1 MKKVA
6 CVLGSPRKNGNTATV
21 AARFAETAQSL
32 GAQTQTF
39 VLNELSFKGCQACM
53 ACKTGSDKCVVKDD
67 LADVLDA
74 AREADVL
81 VMASPIYFAHMTG
94 QMKCFIDR
102 TYSFFVP
109 DFFNADKPTRLA
121 PGKKCVLILAQADPN
136 GGHFDIYPEFAEIL
150 QWMGYETHK
159 IRGLGWLHEA
169 GDAEL
174 KDALQ
179 QAQDLAKQVLA

>member
-6 CVLGSPRKNGNTATV
+6 CILGSPRKNGSTATV
-21 AARFAETAQSL
+21 AAKFVETAQSL

-39 VLNELSFKGCQACM
+39 VLNELNFKGCQSCM

-81 VMASPIYFAHMTG
+81 VMASPIYFAHVTG

-109 DFFNADKPTRLA
+109 DFFTAEKPTRLA
-121 PGKKCVLILAQADPN
+121 PGKKCILILAQADPEA
-136 GGHFDIYPEFAEIL
+136 GHFDIYPEFAEIL
-150 QWMGYETHK
+150 QWMGYQTHK
-159 IRGLGWLHEA
+159 IRGVGWALQLGEP
-169 GDAEL
+169 DL